1 MSSHSPSSSLQNK
14 TRLSTAL
21 EQSPHRQLRN
31 VGRHLYLQI
40 DEDYDCTLCNE
51 AENLDIVL
59 CCVYIFLWLIH
70 FIINIKPSQGTR
82 ERRSGKASDWSS
94 SAWWL
99 CVWADMTWQECF
111 SIIYWR
117 ARPLCAYC
125 ERAAPYQWRF
135 LASIPCI
142 CNKFSSCYC
151 YHTAICRHS
160 STSDVARHREF

>member
-1 MSSHSPSSSLQNK
+1 MPTLLSGMSSHSPSSSLQNK

-31 VGRHLYLQI
+31 VGRHFYLQI

-99 CVWADMTWQECF
+99 CVWADMTWQDGSTKRKCWLKKIF
-111 SIIYWR
+111 SLLLETIKS
-117 ARPLCAYC
+117 
-125 ERAAPYQWRF
+125 YQ
-135 LASIPCI
+135 LLPILKHCI
-142 CNKFSSCYC
+142 TIRTKMYTFFTVNN
-151 YHTAICRHS
+151 IGR
-160 STSDVARHREF
+160 